1 MPRLHRL
8 AFLPSLMETEEH
20 DSVCASPIG
29 TAFWLAAGDNVIA
42 ELAKLHLR
50 GRASPQLLNPW

>member
-1 MPRLHRL
+1 
-8 AFLPSLMETEEH
+8 METEEH